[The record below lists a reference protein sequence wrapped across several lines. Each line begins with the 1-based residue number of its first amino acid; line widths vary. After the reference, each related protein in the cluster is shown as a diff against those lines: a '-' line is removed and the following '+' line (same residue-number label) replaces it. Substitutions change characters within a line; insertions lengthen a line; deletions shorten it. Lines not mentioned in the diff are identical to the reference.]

1 MHIYQCFIEQIF
13 HLMPSKPQIA
23 ELRRLK
29 GTDFKPPDETP
40 TALDKKLLAIAAPLT
55 EGAHSVSLFNRGW
68 LISEGR
74 FKGGG
79 ESSTKEEIEKSDI
92 QVYEG

>member
-1 MHIYQCFIEQIF
+1 
-13 HLMPSKPQIA
+13 MPSKPQIA

-29 GTDFKPPDETP
+29 GTDFKRPDETP

-68 LISEGR
+68 LISEGS
-74 FKGGG
+74 FKGAA
-79 ESSTKEEIEKSDI
+79 SPLLKRKLKRAISRYTRVKR
-92 QVYEG
+92 VLAC